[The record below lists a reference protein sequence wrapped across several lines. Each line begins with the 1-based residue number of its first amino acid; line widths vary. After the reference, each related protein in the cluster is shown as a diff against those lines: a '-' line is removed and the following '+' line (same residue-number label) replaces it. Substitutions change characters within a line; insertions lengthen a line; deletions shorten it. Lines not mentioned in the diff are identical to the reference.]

1 MFLGLCL
8 CSLVS
13 LSASPGSSDTE
24 NENIDLANASTC
36 CYQVLEIL
44 QSADATNLYSPEVER
59 EKRKQTNAVTTD
71 LLGALLAVS
80 VVVYEVL
87 SAVRREEERRKGDRG
102 GDFLWE

>member
-1 MFLGLCL
+1 MFLELRL
-8 CSLVS
+8 CSLFS

-24 NENIDLANASTC
+24 NENTDPANASTC
-36 CYQVLEIL
+36 RSQVLEIL

-80 VVVYEVL
+80 VVVY
-87 SAVRREEERRKGDRG
+87 
-102 GDFLWE
+102 

>member
-1 MFLGLCL
+1 MFLELRL

-24 NENIDLANASTC
+24 NENTDRANASTC
-36 CYQVLEIL
+36 RSQVLEIL

-80 VVVYEVL
+80 VVVY
-87 SAVRREEERRKGDRG
+87 
-102 GDFLWE
+102 